1 MLFSIVSREARI
13 LGQNN
18 READTVILFDGVCHL
33 CQGAVKFIIKRDPR
47 GIFHFA
53 SLQSA
58 AADRLLE
65 GKTPEGGFLNTIVLV
80 EDGVHYTRSTAALRI
95 ARRLRFP
102 WPLMY
107 LFIVIPRP
115 LRDAVYGWIAANR
128 YRWFGKDDAC
138 MMPTP
143 DIRKRFLEK

>member
-1 MLFSIVSREARI
+1 M
-13 LGQNN
+13 GQNN
-18 READTVILFDGVCHL
+18 REVDTVILFDGVCHL

-53 SLQSA
+53 SLQSP

>member
-1 MLFSIVSREARI
+1 M
-13 LGQNN
+13 GQNN

-65 GKTPEGGFLNTIVLV
+65 GKTPEGDFLNTILLV

-107 LFIVIPRP
+107 LFIIIPRP